1 MIQHPR
7 ADLLLMRAALQICE
21 HSTAHILMK
30 RVTYLPDG
38 HLGVQL
44 DTKDGIDDLGVFIR
58 RLTAFR
64 ERPDPS
70 KITDRHLS
78 FPSFTITISTSNTP

>member
-1 MIQHPR
+1 
-7 ADLLLMRAALQICE
+7 MRAALQICE

-44 DTKDGIDDLGVFIR
+44 GTKK
-58 RLTAFR
+58 
-64 ERPDPS
+64 RPDPS